1 MNKIIVA
8 GSLFLS
14 AMVTVNAQNSKVQ
27 NAFRALNDYNSS
39 KDVDML
45 KKAKENIDAACE
57 HPDTKEKAKTWVY
70 RANVYLA
77 LFKNNLDAESK
88 KLGDISDKN
97 ERMEKAYGNVS
108 TADYEEAGKSL
119 EKAQALDK
127 DKVYQMEMAM
137 AGMGMMGEI
146 NNLAVGKY
154 QAKKYDEAMEF
165 FEGNYEI
172 SKAMGKKDTSNIFNA
187 MISAQKANNYEKTKY
202 YADKM
207 ISDKVANAS
216 AYQFL
221 FDANIALKD
230 TNAAK
235 AALSKGRAAFP
246 NNTYLMNRETEF
258 YLQSGKQEEALANL
272 NSSILKDPS
281 NSQLYL
287 VRGNVYDNLANPK
300 DANRKDLEKP
310 KNYEELVGKAE
321 ADYLKSSELNGAL
334 FDTWYNLGALYN
346 NWGAYY
352 QAKADAIS
360 KSGPE
365 QKAFQTKADTY
376 FGKAIPQLEKALEL
390 NSKDKAT
397 MFALR
402 KLYMLTNQP
411 DKAAKMSEAMKK

>member
-1 MNKIIVA
+1 
-8 GSLFLS
+8 
-14 AMVTVNAQNSKVQ
+14 
-27 NAFRALNDYNSS
+27 
-39 KDVDML
+39 
-45 KKAKENIDAACE
+45 
-57 HPDTKEKAKTWVY
+57 
-70 RANVYLA
+70 
-77 LFKNNLDAESK
+77 
-88 KLGDISDKN
+88 LGDISDKN